1 MEKKVV
7 PGKRVTTSEV
17 NLSGGAF
24 TSEKSLNYP
33 FAHNSACAYSAGLS
47 RLDRVD

>member
-7 PGKRVTTSEV
+7 AGKRFTTSEV

-24 TSEKSLNYP
+24 ILVKSLNYP
-33 FAHNSACAYSAGLS
+33 FAHNSACAYSAGFLS
-47 RLDRVD
+47 P